1 MEKISLLEFHGI
13 VHYETIGE
21 LIHQFKVHVHHL
33 GIHIGTYKKVL
44 LVMIETLENIMKY
57 GAGMVIALPDGFGS
71 TPAFSIVKEG
81 ERYLVSA
88 SNALPQQDI
97 PVLENRLAYLNTLSA
112 QGIKD
117 LYKET
122 ITNGQFTKQGGAGL
136 GLIEIAKISGN
147 RLDYEFTPIDEAY
160 SNFRIRVVID
170 EFPAYPA
177 ASRDIRRQN
186 V

>member
-1 MEKISLLEFHGI
+1 LEKIALVEFHGI

-21 LIHQFKVHVHHL
+21 LIHQFKVHVHNL

-57 GAGMVIALPDGFGS
+57 GAAMVFSQPEGFGT
-71 TPAFSIVKEG
+71 TPAFTIIKEG
-81 ERYLVSA
+81 ERYLVHA
-88 SNALPQQDI
+88 SNALPQQEI
-97 PVLENRLAYLNTLSA
+97 PQLEKRLAYLNTLSP

-117 LYKET
+117 LYKDT
-122 ITNGQFTKQGGAGL
+122 ITNGEFTKHGGAGL

-147 RLDYEFTPIDEAY
+147 RLDYDFTPINESF

-177 ASRDIRRQN
+177 VSARPIHPLS
-186 V
+186 